1 MPEFPPSSEAD
12 PHRAPNRAL
21 ADVERRRSPRRTC
34 AVCPALSYVP
44 WPGALGRLGY
54 ARSVSPEGVRFL
66 AEGPLRPGA
75 VLGLQL
81 LWGRPS
87 ASRTRVARVAHCAA
101 GEEGRWEVGCE
112 VTPPFSAEEVAS
124 LL

>member
-1 MPEFPPSSEAD
+1 MPEFPPSPEAD
-12 PHRAPNRAL
+12 PRAATDLAL
-21 ADVERRRSPRRTC
+21 AAVERRRSPRRPC
-34 AVCPALSYVP
+34 SVRPALSYVP
-44 WPGALGRLGY
+44 WPGGLGRLGY
-54 ARSVSPEGVRFL
+54 ALSVSPEGVRFL

-87 ASRTRVARVAHCAA
+87 VSRTRVARVAHCAA